1 MINTRFFFNE
11 IDSTSMGISLVNL
24 DSGMVESPVFGSR
37 NIINDRIPR
46 KDYNYFHG
54 LKKEP
59 LAFSLTFAPLQ
70 DLWTDEKRYVVFDWL
85 VQNDYCKFYTIDKPD
100 RLYYIICTSEGNL
113 MTNGCEQGYITME
126 FENLFPYPIS
136 PVYTQTY
143 DLSTITSSTIIQIEN
158 RSNVNKYY
166 YPEIEF
172 ELRDTNTNFKLQNLT
187 VGGEIIEFQGLQQNE
202 IVYVNN
208 ENKQILSNISGSYPI
223 AKCVSKQWLRL
234 AYGINNIQITGK
246 CILRTRMQ
254 FPLYI

>member
-1 MINTRFFFNE
+1 
-11 IDSTSMGISLVNL
+11 MGLSLVKL
-24 DSGMVESPVFGSR
+24 ESGMVESPVFGSR
-37 NIINDRIPR
+37 SLIQDRNPR
-46 KDYNYFHG
+46 KDYSYFQG

-59 LAFSLTFAPLQ
+59 LKFSLTFSLLEG
-70 DLWTDEKRYVVFDWL
+70 LWTDEKRFQIFQWL

-113 MTNGCEQGYITME
+113 TTNGCEQGYITMD

-246 CILRTRMQ
+246 CILRTRIQ